1 MNDVAPRKRGRPPK
15 VRQIVEESIQ
25 TTAELNEHATEEAF
39 TPYIPPVIESRPE
52 KRPAMREE
60 DPRTRAARRAADRA
74 GRAALVVQRA
84 RDSGTRAR
92 RVDGVP
98 AVPPPDPRHHRRDR
112 RRLGVRLLLV
122 PARRDPQP
130 PQSRAG
136 LAEIGRAHV

>member
-60 DPRTRAARRAADRA
+60 DPRTRAARRAAE
-74 GRAALVVQRA
+74 L
-84 RDSGTRAR
+84 
-92 RVDGVP
+92 
-98 AVPPPDPRHHRRDR
+98 
-112 RRLGVRLLLV
+112 
-122 PARRDPQP
+122 RDP
-130 PQSRAG
+130 G
-136 LAEIGRAHV
+136 WKTVGENG